1 MARQDGNILG
11 VFAERRHVE
20 RDHVQAV
27 EKIFAESS
35 GGDLVFEFLV
45 RSGDDAD
52 IDVDRLVR
60 AHRLEALFLE
70 NTQHFGLRAQ
80 AHVADF
86 VEEKRAPIRLLEFS
100 HFVLAGA
107 GEAALG
113 VPEELGLDQL
123 LGNGGAIHF
132 DERLSA
138 AQARGVQR
146 AGHQFF
152 SRSAFSVNQDAS
164 VGGSGERDLLAQ
176 SPDRHAVPVQLRA
189 SAKLF
194 SEAAVFQ
201 FQPVNFEGIHPIEP
215 HVEEN
220 QIWGPLIET
229 RKTLFAGRYRR
240 GLIPFVSEDRRKRL
254 ADALLVVHNEDGM
267 RHGFPFQAV
276 RGEIGA
282 AATSVMGSCRMNL
295 APMGEL
301 SSTRMDPWCSAMMRL
316 AMARPSPVPR
326 SFVEKWGRK
335 SLSLSSG
342 EIPWPLSP
350 TIISMVS

>member
-1 MARQDGNILG
+1 M
-11 VFAERRHVE
+11 
-20 RDHVQAV
+20 
-27 EKIFAESS
+27 
-35 GGDLVFEFLV
+35 
-45 RSGDDAD
+45 
-52 IDVDRLVR
+52 
-60 AHRLEALFLE
+60 
-70 NTQHFGLRAQ
+70 
-80 AHVADF
+80 
-86 VEEKRAPIRLLEFS
+86 
-100 HFVLAGA
+100 
-107 GEAALG
+107 
-113 VPEELGLDQL
+113 
-123 LGNGGAIHF
+123 
-132 DERLSA
+132 
-138 AQARGVQR
+138 QR

-201 FQPVNFEGIHPIEP
+201 FQPVNFEGILDNQNDFLERERFLDEIKCAELRGPHGRFDAGVSGNHHHHRSHAVLAHAFKCFEAIHPIEP

-240 GLIPFVSEDRRKRL
+240 GLIPFVGEDRRKRL

-326 SFVEKWGRK
+326 SLVEK
-335 SLSLSSG
+335 
-342 EIPWPLSP
+342 
-350 TIISMVS
+350 